1 MLTPELSATFFDSWA
16 LFDPDATGLI
26 PMHQFSDLM
35 FQLGSPLGWDVEY
48 KTNPL
53 RQEKSKKMVFQE
65 NVNTTEPIQFN
76 DFLDKIILLYVI
88 GEELR

>member
-1 MLTPELSATFFDSWA
+1 
-16 LFDPDATGLI
+16 
-26 PMHQFSDLM
+26 MHQFSDLM
-35 FQLGSPLGWDVEY
+35 FQLGSPLAWDVEY